1 MCSSDLGQIFRKEGY
16 GGSGIDGLTKA
27 AGVTNGAFYG
37 HFRSKSEAFRET
49 VLTGLEELRLA
60 IAQLKADKGGGWL
73 SAFASY
79 YLGTKRVCDLGQSCA
94 LPSLSPEV
102 MRADDETRQA
112 YQQELQRLIAEVYR
126 YANMDYLFLRS
137 LRLVFLVWLV
147 VSYDIACQ
155 WAKNLRDRMGLY
167 PHELQTALEG
177 FLSLVF
183 LVPKFH
189 LPAHIASCQ
198 IEYSFNLTRWVGR
211 TDGEAPER
219 GWSRFNSVAT
229 QTKEMGPGSRR
240 DTLDDHFGDWNWKK
254 TVGLGKC
261 Q

>member
-1 MCSSDLGQIFRKEGY
+1 MRYSAEHKRETRARILQAAGQVFRKEGY

-60 IAQLKADKGGGWL
+60 IVELKAGKGQGWL

-112 YQQELQRLIAEVYR
+112 YQLELQRLIAEVSAGLPDEPGEKNTDR
-126 YANMDYLFLRS
+126 AIALLALLSGGVTLARA
-137 LRLVFLVWLV
+137 
-147 VSYDIACQ
+147 VSDPALSERIAAAVSRQ
-155 WAKNLRDRMGLY
+155 AHAIA
-167 PHELQTALEG
+167 PA
-177 FLSLVF
+177 
-183 LVPKFH
+183 PK
-189 LPAHIASCQ
+189 
-198 IEYSFNLTRWVGR
+198 
-211 TDGEAPER
+211 D
-219 GWSRFNSVAT
+219 
-229 QTKEMGPGSRR
+229 
-240 DTLDDHFGDWNWKK
+240 
-254 TVGLGKC
+254 
-261 Q
+261 